1 MTRALLVALVALVA
15 LSAGCGGGGDSL
27 SQEEYQQELNQAATD
42 LTEASGTLGAAL
54 SQAMIGEGSFDEAAD
69 EMAAIRDELESTA
82 DDLDGVDAPE
92 EAADAHERLVDS
104 LRAYSDDLEEIEG
117 QLEDGTEAEITRSFS
132 RLQNLDSVKELQRAG
147 SELEELGYSFE
158 TM

>member
-1 MTRALLVALVALVA
+1 MTRGLLVALVALVA
-15 LSAGCGGGGDSL
+15 LAAGCGGDSL

-82 DDLDGVDAPE
+82 DDLDGVDPPE